1 MELSRELAAG
11 RLANWQRRELS
22 DAGLR
27 RSAVAVTVLRRPAD
41 VAGLGDPRFTEGAA
55 GEQGLWVAMRPA
67 TMRNHAGQFALPGGR
82 LDPGETVEE
91 AALRE
96 QHEEFGIDLGADAVV
111 GLLDDYR
118 TRSGYL
124 ITPVVCWSDAELR
137 PVPSPDEV
145 ARLFFLSLDEALT
158 EPEFVRIP
166 ESDRP
171 VIRLPILGDRIHA
184 PTAAVLY
191 QFAEVVLRGA
201 DTRVA
206 DLEQPV
212 FAWR

>member
-1 MELSRELAAG
+1 MPAVFKQHLTRAA
-11 RLANWQRRELS
+11 S
-22 DAGLR
+22 
-27 RSAVAVTVLRRPAD
+27 
-41 VAGLGDPRFTEGAA
+41 
-55 GEQGLWVAMRPA
+55 
-67 TMRNHAGQFALPGGR
+67 GGR
-82 LDPGETVEE
+82 QRPLHRYDPV
-91 AALRE
+91 A
-96 QHEEFGIDLGADAVV
+96 
-111 GLLDDYR
+111 
-118 TRSGYL
+118 RSGYL